1 MGDSEDIAQLK
12 NLRLPS
18 AERLHSVGMATREKL
33 REIGAAA
40 ADSTVKQTFP
50 LDTSLVLLWAT
61 QGALMEIHWQK
72 VPNEIKQ
79 HLREQIAS

>member
-12 NLRLPS
+12 NLSLAS

-33 REIGAAA
+33 REIGAASA
-40 ADSTVKQTFP
+40 YSTVKQSFP
-50 LDTSLVLLWAT
+50 LDTSLVLLWAL

-79 HLREQIAS
+79 QLRKPIAS